1 MPTAT
6 VTTEEA
12 MRKLAL
18 CGDADACLYWLSMQA
33 NVKPALDMERCRAA
47 EKTLASL
54 GLLERVPL
62 RRDEHPTYSQET
74 VLDHIENNAQFSSL
88 LGEVQRTLG
97 RILSIEETKC
107 LLSICDYL
115 RLPDDVISVLVTYC
129 VHRNRQRNLGMPS
142 MRTIEKEA
150 YAWADAGI
158 DTFEAAADYM
168 QQMLRR
174 NSRVG
179 QICRILQIT
188 GRNLTTSEQ
197 KYVTQWIEWG
207 FPDETI
213 ALAYDKTCTNT
224 GGLKWAYLNSILARW
239 HEKGLLTVRDV
250 RAGDGAAQP
259 RFTPAKG
266 KYKPMSE
273 AVISKI
279 EQDARKKL
287 LAEGSENK

>member
-33 NVKPALDMERCRAA
+33 NVKPALSPERCAAA

-62 RRDEHPTYSQET
+62 RRDERPTYSQET
-74 VLDHIENNAQFSSL
+74 VLDHIEHDARFSAL

-115 RLPDDVISVLVTYC
+115 RLPDDVISVLVMYC

-142 MRTIEKEA
+142 IRTIEKEA

-158 DTFEAAADYM
+158 DTFEAAADFM

-174 NSRVG
+174 NSREG
-179 QICRILQIT
+179 QICRVLQIT
-188 GRNLTTSEQ
+188 GRNLTASEQ
-197 KYVTQWIEWG
+197 KYVDQWIEWG

-224 GGLKWAYLNSILARW
+224 GGLKWPYLNSILARW

-250 RAGDGAAQP
+250 RAGDGAAQL
-259 RFTPAKG
+259 RVTPAKG
-266 KYKPMSE
+266 KYQPMSA

-279 EQDARKKL
+279 ERDARKKL
-287 LAEGSENK
+287 LSEGSENQ

>member
-33 NVKPALDMERCRAA
+33 NVKPALSSERCKAA

-54 GLLERVPL
+54 GLLQRLPL
-62 RRDEHPTYSQET
+62 QRDERPAYSQES
-74 VLDHIENNAQFSSL
+74 VIDHIEHDTQFSAL
-88 LGEVQRTLG
+88 LGEVQRTMG

-107 LLSICDYL
+107 LLSIHDYL
-115 RLPDDVISVLVTYC
+115 RLTDDVVSVLVTYC
-129 VHRNRQRNLGMPS
+129 VERNRRRNLGMPS
-142 MRTIEKEA
+142 IRTIEKEA

-174 NSRVG
+174 NSREG
-179 QICRILQIT
+179 QICRLLQIT

-197 KYVTQWIEWG
+197 KYVAQWIEWG

-259 RFTPAKG
+259 RVTPAKG
-266 KYKPMSE
+266 KFKPMDDTL
-273 AVISKI
+273 ISKL
-279 EQDARKKL
+279 ERDARKKL
-287 LAEGSENK
+287 LSEGSEKQ